1 MNRTLTCLL
10 AFLAAGPSVLA
21 GTLEVDFAPSNLVQN
36 YAATRLKNEFD
47 QHADYPH
54 TKVRFNIDQTIA
66 RESYRTRVSSHGKEL
81 VVHIDAGDDDGVLY
95 GAMDLLEQLRST
107 RTVANK
113 QESARFPFRALKFN
127 LPWVSYRAG
136 TALSLHN
143 ETCRDLE
150 FWESFLDMMVDN
162 RFNTLTL
169 WSLHPFHLMIQNSQY
184 PEACNLSE
192 QELAEWQEF
201 WRALFLMAKE
211 RGIETFIVNWNIFTS
226 PAFAKH
232 HALEAYLHEPSPDYF
247 GPGDDSQ
254 IIKDYMRTTVTQL
267 IDTYPNLTGLGVS
280 LGERDK
286 NLSPAEREQFI
297 LDTFVAGMNEAKR
310 KIRFIHRLPFS
321 KGSQGS
327 GAEGLTTEQLT
338 RKSIESLNLPTT
350 VITEAKFNWSHGH
363 SSPNLIKIHGGEMGD
378 TYWNP
383 PPTNYQIHWMVRNED
398 FFALRWCEPDFIR
411 RHIAVNGHD
420 YVGGYYLGS
429 ECYIPAKDYMSQPP
443 FVSGYAF
450 ERQWLYYMA
459 WGRLLYNPDLT
470 DEFFIDA
477 CRQRYGDAGP
487 VLFAAM
493 KRGSRMPLRL
503 ASMFDFSW
511 DYTLYSEGFMSIL
524 AESNPE
530 RLITVEELCTR
541 DTLDPDFL
549 SVVRFCELLREGKSV
564 PQGKI
569 SPLMLADQLMDDAV
583 TALALLKPILI
594 NGNSTALTAELAD
607 AQAWAHLSLYFAEK
621 LRAAVACQRFQHG
634 NDREQGT
641 IVVEALRRAT
651 EHWERLAAVTD
662 PVYVEMPL
670 AHIHRFDKGATE
682 DDRTFHWKRLLPAV
696 RAELE
701 RVEKHVDT
709 TQ

>member
-1 MNRTLTCLL
+1 MKRALTCLL
-10 AFLAAGPSVLA
+10 AFFAAEPCLLA
-21 GTLEVDFAPSNLVQN
+21 GTLEVDYAPSNLIQS
-36 YAATRLKNEFD
+36 YAASRLTKTFG
-47 QHADYPH
+47 QHAHYPNTIVH
-54 TKVRFNIDQTIA
+54 FSIDQTIA
-66 RESYRTRVSSHGKEL
+66 KESYSTSVSSQGKVL
-81 VVHIDAGDDDGVLY
+81 VVHIQAGDDNGVLY
-95 GAMDLLEQLRST
+95 GAMDVLEQLQST
-107 RTVANK
+107 QTVASRH
-113 QESARFPFRALKFN
+113 ESARFPFRALKFN

-136 TALSLHN
+136 AALSLHD
-143 ETCRDLE
+143 ETCRDLR

-169 WSLHPFHLMIQNSQY
+169 WSLHPFHLMIRNSQY
-184 PEACNLSE
+184 PEACDLSE
-192 QELAEWQEF
+192 QELANWQEF
-201 WRALFLMAKE
+201 WQALFLMAKE

-232 HALEAYLHEPSPDYF
+232 HELEAYLHNPSPNYF

-254 IIKDYMRTTVTQL
+254 IIKDYMRTTVTQV
-267 IDTYPNLTGLGVS
+267 IDTFPNLTGLGVS

-286 NLSPAEREQFI
+286 NLAPAEREQFI
-297 LDTFVAGMNEAKR
+297 LDTFVAGMQEAQR

-321 KGSQGS
+321 QGSQAS

-338 RKSIESLNLPTT
+338 RKSIESLDLPTT
-350 VITEAKFNWSHGH
+350 IITEAKFNWSHGH
-363 SSPNLIKIHGGEMGD
+363 SSPKLIKIHGGKMGD

-411 RHIAVNGHD
+411 RHIQLNGHD

-429 ECYIPAKDYMSQPP
+429 ECYIPAKDYMSQPT

-470 DEFFIDA
+470 DEVFIDS

-487 VLFAAM
+487 TLFAAI

-503 ASMFDFSW
+503 ATMFDFSW

-524 AESNPE
+524 AESNSE
-530 RLITVEELCTR
+530 RLITVEELSNH
-541 DTLDPDFL
+541 DTLDPDYL
-549 SVVRFCELLREGKSV
+549 SVASFCQLLNEGKTV
-564 PQGKI
+564 PTGKT
-569 SPLMLADQLMDDAV
+569 SPLMLADQLTEDGN
-583 TALALLKPILI
+583 TALALLKPLLAID
-594 NGNSTALTAELAD
+594 NSKALAVEIAD

-621 LRAAVACQRFQHG
+621 LRAAVAYKHFLDG
-634 NDREQGT
+634 NDVEQGT
-641 IVVEALRRAT
+641 SAVEALRRAT
-651 EHWERLAAVTD
+651 DHWTRLVAVTD

-670 AHIHRFDKGATE
+670 ADIYRSDPGATE
-682 DDRTFHWKRLLPAV
+682 DHRTFHWKRLLPAV
-696 RAELE
+696 KAELK
-701 RVEKHVDT
+701 RVEEQVGRTK
-709 TQ
+709 